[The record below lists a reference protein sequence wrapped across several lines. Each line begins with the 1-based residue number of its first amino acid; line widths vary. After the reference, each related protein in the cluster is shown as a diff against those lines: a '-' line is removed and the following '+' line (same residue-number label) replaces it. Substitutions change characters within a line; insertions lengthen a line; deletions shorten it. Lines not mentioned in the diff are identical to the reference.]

1 MTLIAYQLGYIWQF
15 TITLTVIFL
24 AIILKWS
31 INTIDTQKKEMII
44 QTKTAPSF
52 ATIIFQF
59 LLKGS
64 TQDKEKDQRRSTDPS
79 LVI

>member
-1 MTLIAYQLGYIWQF
+1 MVTLIAYQLVYIWQF

-24 AIILKWS
+24 PIILKWS
-31 INTIDTQKKEMII
+31 INRIDTQKKEMIS

-59 LLKGS
+59 LLKDW
-64 TQDKEKDQRRSTDPS
+64 TQDKEKDDPR